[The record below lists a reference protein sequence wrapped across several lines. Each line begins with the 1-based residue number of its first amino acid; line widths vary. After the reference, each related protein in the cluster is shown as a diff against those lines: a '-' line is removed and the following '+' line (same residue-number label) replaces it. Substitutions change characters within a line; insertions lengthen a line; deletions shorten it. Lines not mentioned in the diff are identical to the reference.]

1 MLTKAL
7 SGDGV
12 GSRMAAHVLMLG
24 IIPSLALVIDVLRL
38 GATIV
43 AFAVITLALHSTLI
57 VMLNSGSGTPPWGY

>member
-1 MLTKAL
+1 
-7 SGDGV
+7 
-12 GSRMAAHVLMLG
+12 MAAHVLMLG

-43 AFAVITLALHSTLI
+43 AFAVVTLALHSTLI